1 MNLRPAGRIRL
12 KIAWHLPRRRKRT
25 PPRREDMKRYKEP
38 GFEERASAS
47 ALAKEKA
54 LERMKAAPK
63 PDEAELAARAARGAE
78 REARAAEKRA
88 AREAKEE
95 GERADREKAL
105 IAEREQ
111 ARVEKPERTE
121 AEKKDARD
129 ARYAARKNR
138 KSGRS

>member
-1 MNLRPAGRIRL
+1 
-12 KIAWHLPRRRKRT
+12 
-25 PPRREDMKRYKEP
+25 MKGYKEP
-38 GFEERASAS
+38 GFQERASAS
-47 ALAKEKA
+47 SRAKETALAK
-54 LERMKAAPK
+54 MKAAPK
-63 PDEAELAARAARGAE
+63 PDEAELAARAVRRAE
-78 REARAAEKRA
+78 REAKAEEKRA
-88 AREAKEE
+88 ARKAKEE
-95 GERADREKAL
+95 GERADREEAL